1 MAGRLCLH
9 CHDLKVP
16 GHLMSP
22 REAEAKSISTSKL
35 SSDDL
40 DQTELTDLLRLPVAS
55 SCLEEGPSRCIYLE
69 Q

>member
-40 DQTELTDLLRLPVAS
+40 DQTELTDLLRPD
-55 SCLEEGPSRCIYLE
+55 CC
-69 Q
+69 